1 MEIKKSKGR
10 DEDIVL
16 VLFEMYYSD
25 DELNDFVRGFVDEI
39 SLLLQLDIEDVYFI
53 FYYVVLNLEK
63 IVVFLKDSLEVL
75 FDNFVN
81 RLIVVCNV
89 VNWVIF

>member
-16 VLFEMYYSD
+16 VLFEMYCSD

>member
-16 VLFEMYYSD
+16 VLFEMYCSD

-39 SLLLQLDIEDVYFI
+39 SLLL
-53 FYYVVLNLEK
+53 
-63 IVVFLKDSLEVL
+63 
-75 FDNFVN
+75 
-81 RLIVVCNV
+81 
-89 VNWVIF
+89 